1 MKSKG
6 ILTQNQGINENVKA
20 CDISKKLTYTIQ
32 EITEFLHFKKNFH
45 LYLLFL
51 MSLLNLVSTFLFVS
65 NRNPIQLA

>member
-6 ILTQNQGINENVKA
+6 ILTQNQSINENVKA

-32 EITEFLHFKKNFH
+32 EITEFLQFKKNFH

-51 MSLLNLVSTFLFVS
+51 MSLLNLVWTFLFVS